1 MKSAYLRQLLFLL
14 LGPASCFV
22 IAHTPAPEGMTP
34 QGMLN
39 LGACAWIMLWW
50 LTEVFPMPVTAIL
63 SIPIYALLGLLAP
76 AKAFSYFGS
85 TSVMLIFGAT
95 ILVGLLKESNF
106 ILRYAYMVMNC
117 RFVHGSQFRLFLL
130 FSLSTGMLS
139 AIAPNIPL
147 IIIFVY
153 IVVNL
158 ARSCEVSPKS
168 RLVRGLTVL
177 SGAAPAIGGIGTPL
191 GGVPNLVVIA
201 LIARIMEQ
209 EVTFWQWS
217 ALGLPIAF
225 FSLIVLSVI
234 AFFYFRTTE
243 STAFLNRDFLEEKL
257 KGFGPMSRYECIAM
271 CAMGIAL
278 VLWSFGP
285 SIAKVIG
292 WNAGQT
298 LLNGPFVAVLMGA
311 ATFLLPLRRSEK
323 DGRIIFAMDW
333 KKALENI
340 SWDILVITLGI
351 LAFGD
356 VLLAGGIDK
365 WMAVLLQ
372 DILGNISGLW
382 VWFICVL
389 FAGLAS
395 QVVTNLA
402 LISLVIPMTASL
414 AAIYGFNPLAACV
427 SVGMTANVAV
437 MFPFSSVGAA
447 AAITGGSEYAFTR
460 DFAGYGFFVSLTI
473 SVLVFLMAVFFGDM
487 LFPA

>member
-1 MKSAYLRQLLFLL
+1 MRLDYA
-14 LGPASCFV
+14 V
-22 IAHTPAPEGMTP
+22 VAHGSVSHARHGHPFHTH
-34 QGMLN
+34 L
-39 LGACAWIMLWW
+39 C
-50 LTEVFPMPVTAIL
+50 
-63 SIPIYALLGLLAP
+63 LLGLLAP

-85 TSVMLIFGAT
+85 PSVMLIFGAT

-106 ILRYAYMVMNC
+106 ILRYAYTVMHC
-117 RFVHGSQFRLFLL
+117 RFIQGSPLRLFLL

-158 ARSCEVSPKS
+158 ARSCEVGPKS

-191 GGVPNLVVIA
+191 GGAPNLVVIA
-201 LIARIMEQ
+201 LIAKIMEQ

-217 ALGLPIAF
+217 AIGLPLSF
-225 FSLIVLSVI
+225 VSLIILSFI
-234 AFFYFRTTE
+234 AYFYFRTDE
-243 STAFLNRDFLEEKL
+243 GSSFLDRDFLEGKL
-257 KGFGPMSRYECIAM
+257 REFGPLSRYEIIAM
-271 CAMGIAL
+271 SAMGVAL

-285 SIAKVIG
+285 NIAEMLG
-292 WNAGQT
+292 WTAGMK

-311 ATFLLPLRRSEK
+311 VTFLIPLHRREK
-323 DGRIIFAMDW
+323 DGKVVFSMDW
-333 KKALENI
+333 KKALDNI

-365 WMAVLLQ
+365 WLAALLQ
-372 DILGNISGLW
+372 DVLGNISGLW

-389 FAGLAS
+389 FTGLAF

-414 AAIYGFNPLAACV
+414 AAIYDFNALAACV

-437 MFPFSSVGAA
+437 MFPFSSVGSA
-447 AAITGGSEYAFTR
+447 AAITGGGEYAFTR
-460 DFAGYGFFVSLTI
+460 DFAGYGFMVSLTI
-473 SVLVFLMAVFFGDM
+473 SVLVFLFSVLFGNM
-487 LFPA
+487 LFPL